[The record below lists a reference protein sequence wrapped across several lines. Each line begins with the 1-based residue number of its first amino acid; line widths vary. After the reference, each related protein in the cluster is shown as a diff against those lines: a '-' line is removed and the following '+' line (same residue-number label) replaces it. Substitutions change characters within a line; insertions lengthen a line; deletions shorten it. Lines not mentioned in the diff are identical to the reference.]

1 MGSKHSGGSGGGLTE
16 ASAGGDGMV
25 PSSSGF
31 LLRGGLF
38 LAAGEA
44 GGVSAL
50 LRTTS
55 ALDAIGFAARSGSCA
70 AGGSRLPCARCRKF
84 RKLSQQQGLGTRFF
98 SRWSA
103 APARCPGCAAVSFS
117 QPAEPKA
124 QHEAAG
130 TWLPLGHTTV
140 SSPFLAR
147 PSRRAG

>member
-1 MGSKHSGGSGGGLTE
+1 MGSKHSRGPGGGLTK
-16 ASAGGDGMV
+16 ASAGADGLV

-31 LLRGGLF
+31 LLGGLF

-44 GGVSAL
+44 GGVRAL
-50 LRTTS
+50 LRATS

-103 APARCPGCAAVSFS
+103 APAHCPGCAAVSFS
-117 QPAEPKA
+117 QPAGPKA

-147 PSRRAG
+147 PSCRAG